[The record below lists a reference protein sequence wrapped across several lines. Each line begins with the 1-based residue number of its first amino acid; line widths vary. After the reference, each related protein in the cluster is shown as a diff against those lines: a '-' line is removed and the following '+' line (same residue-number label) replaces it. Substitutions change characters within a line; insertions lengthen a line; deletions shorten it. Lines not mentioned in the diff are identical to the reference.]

1 MKEIDV
7 ALTDYGL
14 TILFFFVACLL
25 IRNHDYDRVS
35 STWFSL
41 LFLSIG
47 LASGIGG
54 TVHGFVGEDTLLHS
68 VFWRGAIVCIGVS
81 ALSAWMIGAKIM
93 LNGLGQRII
102 CTLAIV
108 NFIMY

>member
-14 TILFFFVACLL
+14 TILCFVITFML
-25 IRNHDYDRVS
+25 IRKHAYDRVL
-35 STWFSL
+35 STWFSM
-41 LFLSIG
+41 LFLSVG

-54 TVHGFVGEDTLLHS
+54 TVHGFVHEDTLLDS
-68 VFWRGAIVCIGVS
+68 IFWRGAIACIGVS

-93 LNGLGQRII
+93 LNGLG
-102 CTLAIV
+102 A
-108 NFIMY
+108 YP